1 MDLKSNLEF
10 IKINRKKRNESK
22 SSQVKKS
29 QFVFSVI
36 RNKTETRRVQ
46 DYLTLYNDTALYFD
60 TEEHLYVENYCT
72 FLLISVHIFFLLHF
86 WTN

>member
-1 MDLKSNLEF
+1 MKANHLKL
-10 IKINRKKRNESK
+10 
-22 SSQVKKS
+22 KKS

-36 RNKTETRRVQ
+36 RNKTETRVQ

-72 FLLISVHIFFLLHF
+72 LLISVHIFFF
-86 WTN
+86 YIFGQIRSFRTE